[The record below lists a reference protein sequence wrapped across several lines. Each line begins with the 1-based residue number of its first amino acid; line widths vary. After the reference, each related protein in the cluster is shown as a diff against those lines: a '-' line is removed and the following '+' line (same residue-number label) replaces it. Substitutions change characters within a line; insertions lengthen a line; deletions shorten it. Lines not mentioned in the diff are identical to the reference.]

1 MNQNL
6 IRRILTAIVGLGL
19 LLPLIIWS
27 STGLWIFC
35 LVVSI
40 LGLWEFY
47 QLTGFTARRYRFTA
61 IGVGI
66 FLWGI
71 ALMEIL
77 TAELMEISP
86 KNYLLGILLLF
97 PLLAIITLFHK
108 EEKEPFQQLSFGVFG
123 FFYCYLPWWLLYKV
137 SVPSLIQSYDPWIPL
152 GIMALVWILDVMAYF
167 AGRFL
172 GKHPLFSRISPKK
185 TWEGAIG
192 GAVFCLLAGFLMD
205 QQLEPEG
212 FSWLI
217 IAAIISVIS
226 QIGDLVESMFKRSID
241 IKDSGS
247 ILPGHGGI
255 LDRFDGFFFC
265 MPFVFLYFSLF

>member
-6 IRRILTAIVGLGL
+6 IRRILTAVVGLGI
-19 LLPLIIWS
+19 LLPVIIWS
-27 STGLWIFC
+27 SLGLWLFC
-35 LVVSI
+35 LIVSI

-61 IGVGI
+61 IGVAA

-77 TAELMEISP
+77 TAELMEIP
-86 KNYLLGILLLF
+86 KTSYLWGMLLLF
-97 PLLAIITLFHK
+97 PLLAIISLFNK
-108 EEKEPFQQLSFGVFG
+108 QEKFPFQQLSFGIFG
-123 FFYCYLPWWLLYKV
+123 FFYCYLPWWLLYLV
-137 SVPSLIQSYDPWIPL
+137 SVPSLIAPYDPWIPL
-152 GIMALVWILDVMAYF
+152 GLMGLIWVLDVMAYF
-167 AGRFL
+167 SGRFL
-172 GKHPLFSRISPKK
+172 GKHPLFPRISPKK

-192 GAVFCLLAGFLMD
+192 GAICCLLAGFLLD
-205 QQLEPEG
+205 QQLAPEG
-212 FSWLI
+212 FSWMI
-217 IAAIISVIS
+217 VAIIISVVS

-255 LDRFDGFFFC
+255 LDRFDGFFFS